1 MERYTRMLLHF
12 IHCLYG
18 GLNGQVEAF
27 LFATRLTWV
36 TKQLQHRDIDQAVGD
51 VAKAVPDWSGGTRIG
66 AALKEFNFS
75 WARRTLG
82 WGSIVL
88 VVSDGWDRG
97 EPELL
102 GREMER
108 LQRSSRRLIWLSP
121 LAGNEDYEP
130 LTQGLRAATPFIDDL
145 LPVHNLAALMDL
157 ARHLNALAGGSP
169 SRRQRP
175 MVAQAETEAEPEAA
189 APGQR
194 SWHRDANPTFRHPL
208 WGRGEG

>member
-1 MERYTRMLLHF
+1 M
-12 IHCLYG
+12 
-18 GLNGQVEAF
+18 
-27 LFATRLTWV
+27 
-36 TKQLQHRDIDQAVGD
+36 
-51 VAKAVPDWSGGTRIG
+51 
-66 AALKEFNFS
+66 
-75 WARRTLG
+75 
-82 WGSIVL
+82 L

-121 LAGNEDYEP
+121 LAGNENYEP

-157 ARHLNALAGGSP
+157 ARHLNELAGGSP

-175 MVAQAETEAEPEAA
+175 MGAGAATEAEPEAA

-208 WGRGEG
+208 WGRGDG